1 MLKGTDTIAG
11 GAHVITS
18 RRPTSWWW
26 RWCGQMDND
35 RFRQWSCWQPGE
47 LSNCKTSSSTTKL
60 ASWYRA
66 HRLVPLA
73 TLKNEH
79 FRVNFLFCIIL
90 IFCCKLYSVK
100 WSGSRLLPKKP
111 LCDPTTHP
119 TQVLDTFLYFEAPT
133 CIVGGGTPEAS
144 HLRVTGAPSF
154 PIKCLKSFP

>member
-11 GAHVITS
+11 SAHVITS
-18 RRPTSWWW
+18 CRPTSWWW

-47 LSNCKTSSSTTKL
+47 LSNCKTSSSTSKL

-66 HRLVPLA
+66 HRFVPLA
-73 TLKNEH
+73 AFKYEH

-90 IFCCKLYSVK
+90 FFCCKVIGIQILA
-100 WSGSRLLPKKP
+100 RETP
-111 LCDPTTHP
+111 LWPNHP
-119 TQVLDTFLYFEAPT
+119 PNAIMLDFEAPT

-154 PIKCLKSFP
+154 PTNLVEKFFLEEELSS